1 MQLLYN
7 YHYVGAFVI
16 IYPQDHRDEYA
27 ALGFNVAS
35 VQLPT
40 ESTTILTTNQI
51 IGIAVG
57 GSLGILILVL
67 LLITIIKM

>member
-7 YHYVGAFVI
+7 DHYVGAFVI

-51 IGIAVG
+51 IGIAMG
-57 GSLGILILVL
+57 GGLAILILVL
-67 LLITIIKM
+67 LLITITW

>member
-1 MQLLYN
+1 M
-7 YHYVGAFVI
+7 GAFVI

-27 ALGFNVAS
+27 ALGFDVAS

-57 GSLGILILVL
+57 GGLGILILVL
-67 LLITIIKM
+67 LLITITW

>member
-57 GSLGILILVL
+57 GGLGILILVL
-67 LLITIIKM
+67 LLITITW